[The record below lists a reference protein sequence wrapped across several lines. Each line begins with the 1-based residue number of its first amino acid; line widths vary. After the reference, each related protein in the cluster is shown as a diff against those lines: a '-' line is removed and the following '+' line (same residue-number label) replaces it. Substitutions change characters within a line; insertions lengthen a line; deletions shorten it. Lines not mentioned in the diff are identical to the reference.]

1 MTRASSQESSPV
13 RPLVAAGD
21 DWAGGRDSRVSVVRV
36 TEPARPMS
44 LQAPSLI
51 CYGVV
56 DGQTVVSAP
65 DQPSR
70 SLTPGE
76 LVLVP
81 PLHTVRAEFP
91 TADCMPVR
99 WVALKINRTRVEAL
113 LDRLGTVPPPASRQE
128 GRSEERPFCAVPGY
142 DGMERTLRQIG
153 GLFRKD
159 PPHRDALLDLSVQQL
174 IIRLLRTRAYSL
186 LVDGPS
192 RHSAT
197 GGIAAAVQYV
207 HDHLDRHISID
218 ELVDEACMSKSSF
231 YRHFGDRFEM
241 SPLEYIRK
249 ERARRAR
256 TMLSDPSNTVADVSH
271 ALGFSSTSHFIDMFK
286 EHVGRTPKQY
296 QLKETDPPSSGEG

>member
-13 RPLVAAGD
+13 RPLVFAGD
-21 DWAGGRDSRVSVVRV
+21 GWSGGRDSRVSVFRI
-36 TEPARPMS
+36 TEPAPPIS

-51 CYGVV
+51 YYGVV
-56 DGQTVVSAP
+56 EGQTIISAA
-65 DQPSR
+65 DQSSR

-76 LVLVP
+76 SVLVP
-81 PLHTVRAEFP
+81 PLQTVRAEFP
-91 TADCMPVR
+91 TANRTPAR
-99 WVALKINRTRVEAL
+99 WVALKINRTMVEAL
-113 LDRLGTVPPPASRQE
+113 LDRLGTVPPPASRQKD
-128 GRSEERPFCAVPGY
+128 RTEERRFCTVQGH
-142 DGMERTLRQIG
+142 DGIRRTLRQIG

-186 LVDGPS
+186 LVDGLS
-192 RHSAT
+192 RHSAK
-197 GGIAAAVQYV
+197 GGIAAAVQYI

-231 YRHFGDRFEM
+231 YRHFSDRFEM

-256 TMLSDPSNTVADVSH
+256 TMLSTPSNTVADVSH

-296 QLKETDPPSSGEG
+296 QLEVADPPSSGEG